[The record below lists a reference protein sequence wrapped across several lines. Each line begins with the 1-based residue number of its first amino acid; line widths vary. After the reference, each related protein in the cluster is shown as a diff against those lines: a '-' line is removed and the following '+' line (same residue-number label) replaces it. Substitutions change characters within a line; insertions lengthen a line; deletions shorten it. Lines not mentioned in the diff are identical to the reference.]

1 MPACHLILFVKAPR
15 IGSIK
20 TRLARDIGRFEA
32 WRFYRE
38 TTDLMVERLT
48 RGPQWRTVLAV
59 TPDQFAERA
68 GFWPASIPRIAQ
80 GAGDIAIRMT
90 RAFEAMPPGPAVL
103 VGADI
108 PALTRGRIAEAFRLL
123 RRSDLVFGPSS
134 DGGFWLV
141 GTRQARLM
149 RRMFRN
155 VRWSSE
161 NTLSDTLANVGLHK
175 VALLDPLT
183 DIDTGAEYRAW
194 KGSS

>member
-1 MPACHLILFVKAPR
+1 M
-15 IGSIK
+15 
-20 TRLARDIGRFEA
+20 
-32 WRFYRE
+32 
-38 TTDLMVERLT
+38 
-48 RGPQWRTVLAV
+48 

-141 GTRQARLM
+141 GTRQAISIAVSNNKAEQRYSALSQRL
-149 RRMFRN
+149 REAQRGP
-155 VRWSSE
+155 V
-161 NTLSDTLANVGLHK
+161 
-175 VALLDPLT
+175 
-183 DIDTGAEYRAW
+183 
-194 KGSS
+194 